1 MTYGMK
7 HTWVAA
13 FLAAGS
19 AWGAIPI
26 PGDARQGAE
35 VFQKQGCIQCHSVGG
50 QGGKLGP
57 DLGRRIGRGYT
68 PSLMASLMWNHA
80 PEMWSAMEKAG
91 IAKPE
96 LTAEQAADLFA
107 YFYSARYFEQPG
119 DAGRGKR
126 VFESRRCGA
135 CHGLSTALEGG
146 PKPVA
151 EWVSLRDPL
160 TLAAEMWNHAAQMK
174 EAFAQRKIPWAR
186 LTSQELA
193 DLLVYLQN
201 LPETRRA
208 SGEFAPA
215 SVETG
220 EMLFRAKG
228 CAGCHTGKNSLE
240 NRFPNRTMTDFAVA
254 MWNHAPNM
262 APQPPALLP
271 EEMRRIVGYLWSL
284 QIFDH
289 RGSPG
294 RGKTVYVVKQC
305 AVCHDDPAS
314 GAPKITGK
322 KELNA
327 LSMVA
332 DLWKHGPAMH
342 RQMAAKGLRW
352 PRFQGRE
359 MADLLAY
366 LTQP

>member
-1 MTYGMK
+1 MK
-7 HTWVAA
+7 HTWLAAFVAA
-13 FLAAGS
+13 GCV
-19 AWGAIPI
+19 WGAIPI

-35 VFQKQGCIQCHSVGG
+35 VFQKQGCVQCHSVGG

-80 PEMWSAMEKAG
+80 PQMWTAMEKAG
-91 IAKPE
+91 ISKPE
-96 LTAEQAADLFA
+96 LTPEQAADLFA

-135 CHGLSTALEGG
+135 CHGLSKALEGG

-151 EWVSLRDPL
+151 EWVSLTDPL

-208 SGEFAPA
+208 AREFAPA
-215 SVETG
+215 SAETG

-228 CAGCHTGKNSLE
+228 CAGCHAGKNSLE

-254 MWNHAPNM
+254 MWNHAPDM
-262 APQPPALLP
+262 APQPPTLRP

-289 RGSPG
+289 RGDPR
-294 RGKTVYVVKQC
+294 RGKAVYAAKQC
-305 AVCHDDPAS
+305 AVCHDNPAS

-332 DLWKHGPAMH
+332 ELWKHGPAMH
-342 RQMAAKGLRW
+342 RQMAATGLRW

-366 LTQP
+366 LAQP

>member
-1 MTYGMK
+1 MK
-7 HTWVAA
+7 QAWLVAY
-13 FLAAGS
+13 LAAGV

-35 VFQKQGCIQCHSVGG
+35 VFQKQGCIQCHSIGG
-50 QGGKLGP
+50 RGGKLGP

-80 PEMWSAMEKAG
+80 PAMWSAMEKAG
-91 IAKPE
+91 ISKPE
-96 LTAEQAADLFA
+96 LTPEQAADLFA

-126 VFESRRCGA
+126 VFESRRCGV
-135 CHGLSTALEGG
+135 CHGLSKALEGG

-151 EWVSLRDPL
+151 EWASLTDPL
-160 TLAAEMWNHAAQMK
+160 TLAAEMWNHAGQMK

-186 LTSQELA
+186 LTTQELA

-208 SGEFAPA
+208 AREFAPA
-215 SVETG
+215 SAETG
-220 EMLFRAKG
+220 AMLFRAKG
-228 CAGCHTGKNSLE
+228 CAGCHVGKNSLE
-240 NRFPNRTMTDFAVA
+240 SRFPNRTMTDFAVA

-262 APQPPALLP
+262 AAQPPTLRP

-289 RGSPG
+289 RGDPS
-294 RGKTVYVVKQC
+294 RGKAVYAAKQC
-305 AVCHDDPAS
+305 AACHDNPAS

-332 DLWKHGPAMH
+332 ELWKHGPAMH
-342 RQMAAKGLRW
+342 RQMAATGVSW
-352 PRFQGRE
+352 PRFEGRQ

-366 LTQP
+366 LAQP